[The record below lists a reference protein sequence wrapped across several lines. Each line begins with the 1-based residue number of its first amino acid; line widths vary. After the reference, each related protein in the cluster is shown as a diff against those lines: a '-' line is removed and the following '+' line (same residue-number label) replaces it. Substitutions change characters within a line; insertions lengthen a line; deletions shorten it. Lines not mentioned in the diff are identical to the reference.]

1 MTKIT
6 LLKLSK
12 MSLLLASLLLLFILG
27 CNYWVLSTAKGKM
40 FNNLADVEPRDVAL
54 VLGTSRSPN
63 GKTENLFF
71 TYRIKAAAELYF
83 SGKVKHIIVSGDNSS
98 INYNEPRD
106 MQKALI
112 KLGVPKSAITLDYAG
127 LRTLDSVVR
136 CKEIFQQQKVI
147 IVSQEFHNYRAL
159 FIAQHHNIDAIAYN
173 ALQPNIPAWKTTIR
187 EYFARPKAVID
198 VCFLDAQPKHLGDKI
213 DIEIQP

>member
-1 MTKIT
+1 MIKF
-6 LLKLSK
+6 SK
-12 MSLLLASLLLLFILG
+12 MLLIIVLVLFGFVLFCNFWIL
-27 CNYWVLSTAKGKM
+27 NAAKGKI
-40 FNNLADVEPRDVAL
+40 FNNLAEIEQRDVAL
-54 VLGTSRSPN
+54 VLGTSRSPD

-83 SGKVKHIIVSGDNSS
+83 AGKVKHIIVSGDNSS
-98 INYNEPRD
+98 AIYNEPRD

-173 ALQPNIPAWKTTIR
+173 AQQPTMPTWKTTLR
-187 EYFARPKAVID
+187 EYLARPKAVID
-198 VCFLDAQPKHLGDKI
+198 VCLLDAQPKYLGDKI
-213 DIEIQP
+213 DIDIQP